1 MRRVTLSSLTI
12 CFILI
17 IALFVACDSTE
28 ISQGDTP
35 EWSID
40 FTDSITPQLAIIE
53 QYPLKGQRI
62 LLDASIELVFN
73 EEMDQEKTANAWS
86 FVRSDGKNIPG
97 KVSWSDEKTFKF
109 TPYKQLE
116 NSSLYIGRFSTE
128 ATSLSGESLSE
139 EIMLEFTTVGK
150 LLVDQVFPT
159 EGTQDVDINASITV
173 VFNRPVVP
181 LVIAEERENLPD
193 PIEITPPVS
202 GNGEWLNSSVYVFQP
217 DELLIG
223 GEVYIVN
230 IPAGLEDTTGN
241 KLEDDFEWQFK
252 IRAPGIESFGVKDGE
267 KNPKGDI
274 KNLLL
279 NPEFIIQFLQPMI
292 TQSVEDAL
300 TITDRETQRE
310 VPLIF
315 EWDEDHKEITI
326 QPTNLLKISGY
337 YTLTL
342 LEGGE
347 SQYGG
352 KVNEGISLRFST
364 VPLPGVKSV
373 LPPDGTVQEDFSS
386 RFTIAFNSPMD
397 FESLKTRLVITPQ
410 PENISYYYNSLSWKL
425 NVYGLEPSTDYVIRL
440 MPGAQDIYGNRL
452 TAPYSFSIKSA
463 ALKPYAYLAMSSDPM
478 MYRVGGEQD
487 FFIRYVNVDTCEFSL
502 YRLTESQ
509 FGAYLNGDKSP
520 NDFIGKKDNLVHK
533 WQVTNQNGGNQIA
546 LEKYSLVTDQGED
559 LSPGYYLLG
568 LNAPPIK
575 HDDKFLSARIF
586 FVANANITLK
596 TTTTEALLWLTDLE
610 TGKPLSGVSIGVFD
624 ENNEVLAQGKTDAD
638 GVIYFEDVD
647 DTAYARTLDSNIIAV
662 TSKRWGSG
670 ISPGEFGVWTDFYSG
685 ASKPIVYAYTD
696 RPIYRPGQEVSFKG
710 ILRHDDDLDYSLPE
724 EKLLFVNIKT
734 RGELIYKEQLH
745 VNEFGSFSG
754 QFELAEDAS
763 LGNYTLEVILR
774 LDEDPITSLDFSVGE
789 YRKPEFF
796 FDLTSSDSN
805 VLVGDEFTIMLD
817 ANYYSGGNVG
827 NAVIDWIIQAT
838 PYYFHPGKEYQK
850 YSFRDIDQDSGYSRD
865 KSAYTNTLAEGTAA
879 TDDQGYFKMD
889 YTAEL
894 TDSSVSQNL
903 EFLANVTDVGGNVV
917 GDRIRIAVHHSAIY
931 PGVRAK
937 NYIGKVGEEQTFEI
951 VVLDWESTP
960 VPGELVDVEI
970 VERRWYSIQEKDQY
984 GNYKWVASVENIPVT
999 KFRHITVDENGK
1011 AEVTF
1016 VPPKGGVYKAIVS
1029 SVDDFGNR
1037 SVSSAYMWV
1046 TGATYV
1052 SWRQTNDRSLSV
1064 ILDKD
1069 EYSPGETAEILIA
1082 SPFQRETYALVTVER
1097 GHIQNQEVILLEN
1110 NSYVY
1115 KLPITSEMA
1124 PIVYFSI
1131 VVVKGSQVDSSPPD
1145 FRFGMASINVDT
1157 SHQVLNVDID
1167 TDKESAGPGDEVT
1180 YTVTVT
1186 DYKNQPVEAEVSLAL
1201 LDLSSLAL
1209 VPPNSPSMLSRFYPT
1224 RGLGV
1229 RSSLAIPL
1237 NAEDYN
1243 FLLEETLPE
1252 GGGAGGGGGRG
1263 FGIIDI
1269 REEFPDTAYWEGHV
1283 VTDENGEVSVTITLP
1298 DNLTTWQLDARAIT
1312 KDTEV
1317 GQATHDL
1324 VSVKPLFVRPYTPRF
1339 FVAGDQSRVAV
1350 LVHNTTKDALSV
1362 MVNLEAQGVDLISPV
1377 NQFVEIG
1384 PEMQEYVYWDFIV
1397 DADANR
1403 VDMLFNAFGSSYS
1416 DSSRPTLGV
1425 LDEQGIPVLSYYAPH
1440 TVGTS
1445 GILSENDTIVE
1456 SISLPSV
1463 VKADDGFLSVEI
1475 STSLTASVL
1484 DGLTY
1489 LRDYPHSCMEQTISR
1504 FLPNVLSSRALSEAG
1519 IFSSELKSQLNY
1531 QVGLSLAKI
1540 YANQNSDGGWGW
1552 WRNSSDTL
1560 VSAYVVLGLIEAKEA
1575 GYDIS
1580 ESTLERGVKYLKT
1593 NVQKNEET
1601 VKYGMQGTAKLNRQA
1616 FIYYVLSRTAR
1627 PNSYNFYVSNL
1638 YENRDSLSL
1647 YAVAYLAQALY
1658 TIDPEDAR
1666 IDTLISDLAAAAISS
1681 AEGVYWE
1688 EVFFDYWNWNTDIR
1702 TTAIVVNALAQIEPE
1717 NYMIERGIRW
1727 LMHHRDSGHWKSTQ
1741 DTAWVLM
1748 ALTHWM
1754 SISGEL
1760 DPDYP
1765 FGVGLNGESIL
1776 NETTTKDMVS
1786 VPAKLTIDI
1795 EDMLQDESNA
1805 LVIGRGEGPGK
1816 LYYSSYLTVTLPVEE
1831 IEPLDQGI
1839 IVSRSYYRLDDFETP
1854 ITEVNQGDLVRV
1866 RVTIVAPSTL
1876 HYVVINDYLPAGLE
1890 IVDRSLETSLEVPT
1904 SYSRQ
1909 DFLDRGWGWWYF
1921 DHIDYHDEKV
1931 VLSADY
1937 LPSGTY
1943 VFTYL
1948 ARASTPGEYKVIPI
1962 IAEQFYFP
1970 DVSGRSAGSIFVVD
1984 P

>member
-40 FTDSITPQLAIIE
+40 FTDSITSQLAIIE

-86 FVRSDGKNIPG
+86 FVRSDGKNISG
-97 KVSWSDEKTFKF
+97 NVSWPDARTFKY
-109 TPYKQLE
+109 TPNTRLE
-116 NSSLYIGRFSTE
+116 NSSQYIGRFSTE

-150 LLVDQVFPT
+150 LLVDQVFPSERT
-159 EGTQDVDINASITV
+159 HNVDINSSITV

-181 LVIAEERENLPD
+181 LVIAEEKENLPD
-193 PIEITPPVS
+193 PMEITPSVS
-202 GNGEWLNSSVYVFQP
+202 GIGEWLNSSVYVFQP
-217 DELLIG
+217 DEFLIG
-223 GEVYIVN
+223 GEVYTVS

-241 KLEDDFEWQFK
+241 KLEDDFEWQFT
-252 IRAPGIESFGVKDGE
+252 IRAPGIESFGVKNGD
-267 KNPKGDI
+267 KNPKGEI

-279 NPEFIIQFLQPMI
+279 DQAFIIRFLQPMI

-300 TITDRETQRE
+300 IITDRETQRE
-310 VPLIF
+310 VPLNF
-315 EWDEDHKEITI
+315 EWDEDQTEVTI
-326 QPTNLLKISGY
+326 QPANLLEVSSY

-342 LEGGE
+342 LEGVE
-347 SQYGG
+347 AQFGG
-352 KVNEGISLRFST
+352 SVKKGVSLRFST

-373 LPPDGTVQEDFSS
+373 SPKDGTVQEDFSS
-386 RFTIAFNSPMD
+386 RFTISFDSPMD
-397 FESLKTRLVITPQ
+397 LESLKASLVISPQ
-410 PENISYYYNSLSWKL
+410 PEEVSYYFNNRYWEL
-425 NVYGLEPSTDYVIRL
+425 NVSGLEPSTDYVIRL
-440 MPGAQDIYGNRL
+440 NPGARDIYDNRL
-452 TAPYSFSIKSA
+452 ASSFSFSIKTA
-463 ALKPYAYLAMSSDPM
+463 ALDPSAYLVMSSEPM
-478 MYRVGGEQD
+478 MYRVGGEQE
-487 FFIRYVNVDTCEFSL
+487 FFVRYRNIDVCEFSL
-502 YRLTESQ
+502 YKLSDNDFSLYIR
-509 FGAYLNGDKSP
+509 GNKSP
-520 NDFIGKKDNLVHK
+520 RNFSGDNENLVRE
-533 WQVTNQNGGNQIA
+533 WQVPNLYSENRNA
-546 LEKYSLVTDQGED
+546 LEKQALVTHDGED
-559 LSPGYYLLG
+559 LPPGYYLLG
-568 LNAPPIK
+568 LNAPPAK
-575 HDDKFLSARIF
+575 RKYKFLSARIF

-596 TTTTEALLWLTDLE
+596 TSKSEALIWLTDLE
-610 TGKPLSGVSIGVFD
+610 TGKPLSGVPIAAFD
-624 ENNEVLAQGKTDAD
+624 KYNNVLVQGNTDAD
-638 GVIYFEDVD
+638 GIIYFEDVMNID
-647 DTAYARTLDSNIIAV
+647 YARTLDSNVIAY
-662 TSKRWGSG
+662 TSERWGSG
-670 ISPGEFGVWTDFYSG
+670 VSPGEFGVWMDYYREEN
-685 ASKPIVYAYTD
+685 KPVVYVYTD

-710 ILRHDDDLDYSLPE
+710 ILRYDDDLDYSLPDN
-724 EKLLFVNIKT
+724 KFVFVNIEN
-734 RGELIYKEQLH
+734 RGETIYSEQLYL
-745 VNEFGSFSG
+745 NEYGSFSG
-754 QFELAEDAS
+754 QFELAEDTS
-763 LGNYTLEVILR
+763 LGNYRLEVILR
-774 LDEDPITSLDFSVGE
+774 KLQDPITSLDFSVGE
-789 YRKPEFF
+789 YRKPEFYF
-796 FDLTSSDSN
+796 NLTASDSN
-805 VLVGDEFTIMLD
+805 VLVGDEFTVFLD
-817 ANYYSGGNVG
+817 ADYYSGGKVG
-827 NAVIDWIIQAT
+827 NAEIDWIVQAA
-838 PYYFHPGKEYQK
+838 PYYFQPNKEYQRF
-850 YSFRDIDQDSGYSRD
+850 SFRDIDQDSGYSRD
-865 KSAYTNTLAEGTAA
+865 KSAYTNTLAKETAA
-879 TDDQGYFKMD
+879 TDDQGHFEMD

-917 GDRIRIAVHHSAIY
+917 GDRIRIAVHHSAFY

-937 NYIGKVGEEQTFEI
+937 NYIGKVGEEQTFDI
-951 VVLDWESTP
+951 VVVDWDSTP
-960 VPGELVDVEI
+960 VPGEVVDVEI

-984 GNYKWVASVENIPVT
+984 GNYKWVASVENIPVM

-1016 VPPKGGVYKAIVS
+1016 VPKKGGVYKAIVT
-1029 SVDDFGNR
+1029 SVDEYGNH
-1037 SVSSAYMWV
+1037 SISSAFIWV

-1082 SPFQRETYALVTVER
+1082 SPFQHETYALVTVER

-1145 FRFGMASINVDT
+1145 FKFGMASINVDT

-1186 DYKNQPVEAEVSLAL
+1186 DYKDQPVEAEVSLAL

-1209 VPPNSPSMLSRFYPT
+1209 VSPNSPTMLSKFYPT
-1224 RGLGV
+1224 RGLSV

-1243 FLLEETLPE
+1243 FILEETQPE

-1263 FGIIDI
+1263 FGVVDI

-1283 VTDENGEVSVTITLP
+1283 VTDENGKVSVTITLP
-1298 DNLTTWQLDARAIT
+1298 DNLTTWQLDARAVT
-1312 KDTEV
+1312 KNTEV

-1339 FVAGDQSRVAV
+1339 FVAGDHSRVAV

-1362 MVNLEAQGVDLISPV
+1362 EVKLEASGVDLISPV
-1377 NQFVEIG
+1377 DQYVEIG

-1403 VDMLFNAFGSSYS
+1403 VDLLFNALGGSYS

-1425 LDEQGIPVLSYYAPH
+1425 LDKQGIPVLSYYAPH

-1504 FLPNVLSSRALSEAG
+1504 FLPNVFSSRALSEAG
-1519 IFSSELKSQLNY
+1519 IFSSELKSQLDY
-1531 QVGLSLAKI
+1531 QVGLALAKI

-1560 VSAYVVLGLIEAKEA
+1560 ISAYVVLGLIEAKEA

-1580 ESTLERGVKYLKT
+1580 ESTLERGVKYLKI
-1593 NVQKNEET
+1593 NVQRNEET
-1601 VKYGMQGTAKLNRQA
+1601 IKYGMQGTAKLNRQA

-1638 YENRDSLSL
+1638 YENRDSLSF

-1688 EVFFDYWNWNTDIR
+1688 EAVFDYWNWNTDIR
-1702 TTAIVVNALAQIEPE
+1702 TTAIVVNALAQIDPE

-1741 DTAWVLM
+1741 ETAWVLM
-1748 ALTHWM
+1748 ALTNWM

-1765 FGVGLNGESIL
+1765 YGVGLNGESIL
-1776 NETTTKDMVS
+1776 NETATKDMVS

-1795 EDMLQDESNA
+1795 EDMLQDETNA
-1805 LVIGRGEGPGK
+1805 LVIGRGEGPGN

-1839 IVSRSYYRLDDFETP
+1839 IVSRSYYRQDDFETP
-1854 ITEVNQGDLVRV
+1854 VTEVNQGELVRV

-1921 DHIDYHDEKV
+1921 DHIEYHDEKV

-1948 ARASTPGEYKVIPI
+1948 ARASTPGEYKVIPV